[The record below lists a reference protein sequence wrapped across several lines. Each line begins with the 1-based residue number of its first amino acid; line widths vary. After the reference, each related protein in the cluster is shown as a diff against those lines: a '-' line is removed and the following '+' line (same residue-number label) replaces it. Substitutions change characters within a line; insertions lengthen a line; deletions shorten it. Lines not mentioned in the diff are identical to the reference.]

1 MANLTQKAKKET
13 GATFTPDKL
22 ADFLAEKLLQYS
34 DLTEDKLKVLDP
46 SCGDGALLRSI
57 SKKLIGI
64 NIAFEVLGYDL
75 NLDFL
80 NEASIDL
87 QNILS
92 QENIS
97 LINEDFLE
105 SIDVKPKA
113 PELFASLS
121 ERTSINNS
129 IDMVIANPPYVRT
142 QILGSDY
149 SQRIAEKFELK
160 GRVDLY
166 YPFLKAMTYAL
177 KTNGLLSVVT
187 SNRYLTTKSG
197 ISVRK
202 FLESNFEILE
212 ILDLGDT
219 KLFDAAVLPAVFIGR
234 KKSNAD
240 NQNSKFVKIYEEQE
254 NVDHVVE
261 LSKDVYDIISNNSD
275 GYFEVEDKIF
285 KKTSG
290 KAFFTRTKESHWNLL
305 TKAEEE
311 WIDKVHQNSDSRISD
326 HFKVRVGIKTTADKV
341 FISDDWKSKNVIPER
356 ELLFDLISQQN
367 IEPWS
372 LSEEKKLR
380 VLYPYKGNVEKKE
393 AIELSKYPKAKEY
406 LNDHYDKLSSRKY
419 LIDAGREWFEIWV
432 PHNPNTW
439 KFPKLVF
446 PDISPYPRFYLDESG
461 KIVNGNC
468 YWISAENNEQTDL
481 LLLLQGI
488 CNSRLMTKYHDLM
501 FNNKLYSGR
510 RRYFS
515 QFVEK
520 YPLPKKN
527 EGSYQSIIDLVKIIN
542 SSKVLDNKLIE
553 KLESL
558 ISNAYG
564 FSDVILD

>member
-1 MANLTQKAKKET
+1 MLNLTQKAKKET

-22 ADFLAEKLLQYS
+22 ADFLAEKLLQYTDAS
-34 DLTEDKLKVLDP
+34 EDKLKVLDP
-46 SCGDGALLRSI
+46 SCGDGALLKSI
-57 SKKLIGI
+57 SKKLLRN
-64 NIAFEVLGYDL
+64 NIDFEILGYDL
-75 NLDFL
+75 NLEFL
-80 NEASIDL
+80 NEAAIDL
-87 QNILS
+87 QNILA
-92 QENIS
+92 QENIH

-105 SIDVKPKA
+105 AINVKPKA
-113 PELFASLS
+113 PELFTSLL
-121 ERTSINNS
+121 ETTNINSS
-129 IDMVIANPPYVRT
+129 IDLVIANPPYVRT

-149 SQRIAEKFELK
+149 SQRIAEKFALK

-166 YPFLKAMTYAL
+166 YPFLMAMTYAL
-177 KTNGLLSVVT
+177 KTNGILSVVT

-202 FLESNFEILE
+202 FLETHFEILE

-240 NQNSKFVKIYEEQE
+240 NQNSKFVKIYEEQQV
-254 NVDHVVE
+254 VDDPIE
-261 LSKDVYDIISNNSD
+261 KSNDVYEIISNDTD
-275 GYFEVEDKIF
+275 GYFEVEGKIF

-290 KAFFTRTKESHWNLL
+290 KAFFSGTKESHWNLL
-305 TKAEEE
+305 TKDEES
-311 WIDKVHQNSDSRISD
+311 WIQQIHKNSESKISD

-341 FISDDWKSKNVIPER
+341 FISEDWTGKNITPEE

-372 LSEEKKLR
+372 ISAEKKLR
-380 VLYPYKGNVEKKE
+380 VLYPYKANVEKKE
-393 AIELSKYPKAKEY
+393 VIELSKYPKAKEY
-406 LNDHYDKLSSRKY
+406 LTDNYVKLSSRKY
-419 LIDAGREWFEIWV
+419 LIDAGRKWFEIWV
-432 PHNPNTW
+432 PHNPNIW

-520 YPLPKKN
+520 YPLPKN
-527 EGSYQSIIDLVKIIN
+527 DEHNYQSIIDLVKIIN
-542 SSKVLDNKLIE
+542 SSKELDNKLIE

>member
-22 ADFLAEKLLQYS
+22 ADFLAAKLLQYCDPS
-34 DLTEDKLKVLDP
+34 ESKLKVLDP
-46 SCGDGALLRSI
+46 SCGDGALLKSA
-57 SKKLIGI
+57 SKKLVSK
-64 NIAFEVLGYDL
+64 NIDFEILGYDL
-75 NLDFL
+75 NLNFL

-87 QNILS
+87 QNIVI
-92 QENIS
+92 QEDIT

-105 SIDVKPKA
+105 SIEVKPKT
-113 PELFASLS
+113 PELFSSLVKS
-121 ERTSINNS
+121 TNLNSS
-129 IDMVIANPPYVRT
+129 IDLVIANPPYVRT

-149 SQRIAEKFELK
+149 SQRIAEKFSLK

-166 YPFLKAMTYAL
+166 YPFLIAMTYAL
-177 KTNGLLSVVT
+177 KEGGILSVVT

-197 ISVRK
+197 ISIRK
-202 FLESNFEILE
+202 FLENNFEILE

-234 KKSNAD
+234 KKSNAN
-240 NQNSKFVKIYEEQE
+240 NQNSKFVKVYEEHD
-254 NVDHVVE
+254 NVDNTVKTF
-261 LSKDVYDIISNNSD
+261 KDVYEIIEDDSD
-275 GYFEVEDKIF
+275 GYFEIDDRVF

-305 TKAEEE
+305 TKEEE
-311 WIDKVHQNSDSRISD
+311 NWIDRIHDNSESRISD

-341 FISDDWKSKNVIPER
+341 FISDDWNSKNVIPEE
-356 ELLFDLISQQN
+356 ELLYDLISQQN

-372 LSEEKKLR
+372 ISDKKKLR
-380 VLYPYKGNVEKKE
+380 VLYPYE
-393 AIELSKYPKAKEY
+393 ANADRKLVIDLSKYPKAEEY
-406 LNDHYDKLSSRKY
+406 FNENYDKLSSRKY
-419 LIDAGREWFEIWV
+419 VIEAGRKWYEIWV

-461 KIVNGNC
+461 RIVNGNC
-468 YWISAENNEQTDL
+468 YWISAENNKQTEL

-488 CNSRLMTKYHDLM
+488 CNSKLMTKYHDLM

-520 YPLPKKN
+520 YPLPKQDDKN
-527 EGSYQSIIDLVKIIN
+527 YQSIIDLVKIIN
-542 SSKVLDNKLIE
+542 GSEKVDNKNLDQ
-553 KLESL
+553 LESL

-564 FSDVILD
+564 FK

>member
-22 ADFLAEKLLQYS
+22 ADFLAAKLLQYCDPS
-34 DLTEDKLKVLDP
+34 ESKLKVLDP
-46 SCGDGALLRSI
+46 SCGDGALLKSA
-57 SKKLIGI
+57 SKKLVSK
-64 NIAFEVLGYDL
+64 NIDFEILGYDL
-75 NLDFL
+75 NLNFL

-87 QNILS
+87 QNIVI
-92 QENIS
+92 QEDIT

-105 SIDVKPKA
+105 SIEVKPKT
-113 PELFASLS
+113 PELFSSLVKS
-121 ERTSINNS
+121 TNLNNS
-129 IDMVIANPPYVRT
+129 IDLVIANPPYVRT

-149 SQRIAEKFELK
+149 SQRIAEKFSLK

-166 YPFLKAMTYAL
+166 YPFLIAMTYAL
-177 KTNGLLSVVT
+177 KEGGILSVVT

-197 ISVRK
+197 ISIRK
-202 FLESNFEILE
+202 FLENNFEILE

-234 KKSNAD
+234 KKSNAN
-240 NQNSKFVKIYEEQE
+240 NQNSKFVKVYEEHD
-254 NVDHVVE
+254 NVDSTVKTF
-261 LSKDVYDIISNNSD
+261 KDVYEIIEDDSD
-275 GYFEVEDKIF
+275 GYFEIDDRVF

-305 TKAEEE
+305 TKEEE
-311 WIDKVHQNSDSRISD
+311 NWIDRIHDNSESRISD

-341 FISDDWKSKNVIPER
+341 FISDDWNSKNVIPEE
-356 ELLFDLISQQN
+356 ELLYDLISQQN

-372 LSEEKKLR
+372 ISDKKKLR
-380 VLYPYKGNVEKKE
+380 VLYPYE
-393 AIELSKYPKAKEY
+393 ANADRKLVIDLSKYPKAEEY
-406 LNDHYDKLSSRKY
+406 FNENYDKLSSRKY
-419 LIDAGREWFEIWV
+419 VIEAGRKWYEIWV

-461 KIVNGNC
+461 RIVNGNC
-468 YWISAENNEQTDL
+468 YWISAENNKQTEL

-488 CNSRLMTKYHDLM
+488 CNSKLMTKYHDLM

-520 YPLPKKN
+520 YPLPKQDDKN
-527 EGSYQSIIDLVKIIN
+527 YQSIIDLVKIIN
-542 SSKVLDNKLIE
+542 GSEKVDNKNLDQ
-553 KLESL
+553 LESL

-564 FSDVILD
+564 FK